1 MRAFFLAP
9 CLALGLALAV
19 PAGASQVDDL
29 VAALK
34 LPEVFDVLAAEGEAY
49 GKEIDSGMLDGAG
62 GPAWS
67 AAVTQIYAPA
77 RLLPEFKQNFAAA
90 LADNQTDLK
99 PVIDFFATDLGQQ
112 AASLEVSARRALL
125 DPDVED
131 ASRLKLEEMRAEENP
146 RLGLIEAFV
155 EANDLLESNVSN
167 GLNANFAFYQ
177 GLHDA
182 GAIGPEMS
190 ESDMVAE
197 VWSQEDAIRAET
209 DIWVHAY
216 LAMAYAPLSDADLGR
231 YTEFTRR
238 PDARIVN
245 RAISEAYAKVF
256 TGVSRQLGRAAGA
269 VLAGQNL

>member
-1 MRAFFLAP
+1 MRSFLLAP
-9 CLALGLALAV
+9 CLAIGLALGA
-19 PAGASQVDDL
+19 PAQASDVDDL
-29 VAALK
+29 VAVLK

-49 GKEIDSGMLDGAG
+49 GKEIDGGMLDGAG
-62 GPAWS
+62 GTAWT
-67 AAVTQIYAPA
+67 AAVTQIYAPD

-90 LADNQTDLK
+90 LAENHTDLK
-99 PVIDFFATDLGQQ
+99 PVTDFFASGLGQQ

-131 ASRLKLEEMRAEENP
+131 ASRLTLEDMRAEENP
-146 RLGLIEAFV
+146 RLGLIEAFA

-177 GLHDA
+177 GLRDA

-190 ESDMVAE
+190 EDDVVAE

-209 DIWVHAY
+209 DIWVHAF
-216 LAMAYAPLSDADLGR
+216 LTMAYAPLSDADLTR
-231 YTEFTRR
+231 YTEFAQR
-238 PDARIVN
+238 PEARIVN
-245 RAISEAYAKVF
+245 HAMNEAYAKVF